1 VWLSKFVGRSVFGDS
16 VEVSPI
22 LPFIIVLAAVLV
34 SLAGAAQPLRR
45 ALKLEPA
52 AILREGV

>member
-1 VWLSKFVGRSVFGDS
+1 

-22 LPFIIVLAAVLV
+22 LPFVIVLAAVLV